1 MLIAIDFDFQF
12 RIILIADVMVGGS
25 QCREHCQVS
34 QLAERLPTAWVILF
48 PSASRACHFSAWRQ
62 GICAVSATEFYSQNS
77 DEKIRI
83 KSMEHFKTKWF
94 NNWITYSWW
103 CITVVLS
110 SRTYLPHTSQPCDSS
125 RPDHVGCTAG
135 INYRHWES
143 ETFSSSIKTS
153 HNYEY
158 YLIILMLLMYY
169 ASVCVYATNQSL
181 V

>member
-1 MLIAIDFDFQF
+1 M
-12 RIILIADVMVGGS
+12 ILIFNLES
-25 QCREHCQVS
+25 YS
-34 QLAERLPTAWVILF
+34 LPTWWLVGLSVENTVKCHSWLNGF
-48 PSASRACHFSAWRQ
+48 PLPEWSFFLQHL
-62 GICAVSATEFYSQNS
+62 GHATLVPDVKEYVQSVPLNFTLKTQMN
-77 DEKIRI
+77 KIRI

-94 NNWITYSWW
+94 NYWITYSWW